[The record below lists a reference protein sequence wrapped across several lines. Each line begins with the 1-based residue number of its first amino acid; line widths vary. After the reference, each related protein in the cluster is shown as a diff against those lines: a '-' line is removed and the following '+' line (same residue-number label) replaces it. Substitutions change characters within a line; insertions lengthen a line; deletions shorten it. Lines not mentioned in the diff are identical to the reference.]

1 VRGRTLIELNSV
13 LGWAIMLSLAT
24 LCGAIGGF
32 AYELLERTRS
42 APQGQRSDKW
52 WVANPFLG
60 AVAAIAILYF
70 FPPTTITVQQLES
83 GVNSTTY
90 EYDLVKLIALSIIVG
105 SAGGSILTNMQ
116 ARLVA
121 GLSEERT
128 RTAVTVGGLQ
138 LHSTEQLADLNKDAV
153 SSALAT
159 TLPVVRQQLADESA
173 EIEKRADTIM
183 EQLNKSFSLYQTV
196 MQREAQS
203 INLARH
209 ALTELEV
216 ASERSMADQ
225 ILGSW
230 ARQVRNLERSEAE
243 RAEANERV
251 RDKDEE
257 RDKDVKPML
266 PESIGSSEEEKPSQ
280 ETRESKS
287 HNDQ

>member
-42 APQGQRSDKW
+42 GPQGQRSDKW

-116 ARLVA
+116 ARLMA

-128 RTAVTVGGLQ
+128 RTAVTVGDLQ
-138 LHSTEQLADLNKDAV
+138 LQSTEQLADLNKDAV

-159 TLPVVRQQLADESA
+159 TLPVVRQQLADESV
-173 EIEKRADTIM
+173 EIEKRAETIM
-183 EQLNKSFSLYQTV
+183 EQLNSSFSLYQTL

-203 INLARH
+203 INLARQ
-209 ALTELEV
+209 ALNELEV
-216 ASERSMADQ
+216 ASERSMAYQ
-225 ILGSW
+225 II
-230 ARQVRNLERSEAE
+230 ARGFRQAHNLERSERSEAE

-266 PESIGSSEEEKPSQ
+266 PGSIGSSEEEKPPPRNQ
-280 ETRESKS
+280 GE
-287 HNDQ
+287 